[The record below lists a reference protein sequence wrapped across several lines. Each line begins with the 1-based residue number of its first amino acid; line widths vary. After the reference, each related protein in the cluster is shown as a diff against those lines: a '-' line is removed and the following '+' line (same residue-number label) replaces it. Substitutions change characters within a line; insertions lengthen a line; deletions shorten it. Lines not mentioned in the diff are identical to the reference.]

1 MMCVSVVCNIYGVLY
16 SANKNQVASC
26 QMKAVDRGEN
36 RDMKK
41 EGEEDEDTETAGI

>member
-1 MMCVSVVCNIYGVLY
+1 MYGVLH

-26 QMKAVDRGEN
+26 QMKDVDRGEN

-41 EGEEDEDTETAGI
+41 EGEEDEDTEMGGI